1 MSNGAY
7 ERKQICRV
15 CEKKGAII
23 SFPKKH
29 DASDRPDRE
38 QHFVKENG
46 VIITQYKLS

>member
-23 SFPKKH
+23 SFPKIY
-29 DASDRPDRE
+29 DASDSE
-38 QHFVKENG
+38 LHFVKENG
-46 VIITQYKLS
+46 ASITGNK